1 MSESKYGQF
10 VLAPR
15 SYFFTAIASVVFAFI
30 GFSYN
35 AWRMEASEDNN
46 NTRIVSFQILQ
57 ELAELELIVFA
68 AHYDNNK
75 IDGSPRKGWVK
86 VNLIHDLSY
95 LAVDKV
101 HLKTKDLQK
110 VWQTNWPNMVDHES
124 AAQSITHAI
133 DSVRTEVVSE
143 LKRLD

>member
-1 MSESKYGQF
+1 
-10 VLAPR
+10 
-15 SYFFTAIASVVFAFI
+15 
-30 GFSYN
+30 
-35 AWRMEASEDNN
+35 MEASEENN
-46 NTRIVSFQILQ
+46 NTRIASFQILQ

-110 VWQTNWPNMVDHES
+110 VWQTNWPNMVDQQS

>member
-35 AWRMEASEDNN
+35 AWRMEVSEDNN
-46 NTRIVSFQILQ
+46 NTRIASFQILQ

-68 AHYDNNK
+68 AHYDSNEVE
-75 IDGSPRKGWVK
+75 GSPRKGWVK

-101 HLKTKDLQK
+101 RLKAQKLQK
-110 VWQTNWPNMVDHES
+110 NWQTNWPNMVEHES

-133 DSVRTEVVSE
+133 DNVRIEVVSE

>member
-46 NTRIVSFQILQ
+46 NTRIASFQILQ

-101 HLKTKDLQK
+101 HLKTKDLQL
-110 VWQTNWPNMVDHES
+110 
-124 AAQSITHAI
+124 ILI
-133 DSVRTEVVSE
+133 FC
-143 LKRLD
+143 